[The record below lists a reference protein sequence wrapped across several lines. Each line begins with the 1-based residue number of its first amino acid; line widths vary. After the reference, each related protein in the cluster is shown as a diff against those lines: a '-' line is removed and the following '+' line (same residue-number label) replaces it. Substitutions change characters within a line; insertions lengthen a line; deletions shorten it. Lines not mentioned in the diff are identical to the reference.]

1 MYTLKTLIA
10 VGVICYFIGFL
21 VCLAIFNH
29 ICNDCLK
36 STFERE
42 RATEKM
48 YTDAFERLPGLDEY
62 HPQGKK
68 TMKLTEDMLPHHI
81 GFTPLEWMQV
91 MPCYKEEP
99 DGAEREAVRD
109 TPKEDLQT
117 AHKTNT

>member
-1 MYTLKTLIA
+1 MYTLKTLVA

-48 YTDAFERLPGLDEY
+48 YTDAFERLSGLYEY
-62 HPQGKK
+62 HPQGKNGEVDRGHAAASRWIYPSGMDASDVLSQRR
-68 TMKLTEDMLPHHI
+68 T
-81 GFTPLEWMQV
+81 
-91 MPCYKEEP
+91 
-99 DGAEREAVRD
+99 
-109 TPKEDLQT
+109 
-117 AHKTNT
+117 